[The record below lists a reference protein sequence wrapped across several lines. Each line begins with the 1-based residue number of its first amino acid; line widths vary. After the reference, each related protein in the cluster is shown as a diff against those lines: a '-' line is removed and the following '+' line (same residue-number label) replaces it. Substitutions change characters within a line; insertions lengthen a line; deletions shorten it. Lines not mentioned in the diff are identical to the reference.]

1 MLLKKK
7 QRAFSTAVARQG
19 QAALQTNATFPTLW
33 EVSDKEASE
42 KVEKVA
48 AEQSYLNGLK
58 AMNVSRG
65 QFSHF

>member
-1 MLLKKK
+1 
-7 QRAFSTAVARQG
+7 VARQG